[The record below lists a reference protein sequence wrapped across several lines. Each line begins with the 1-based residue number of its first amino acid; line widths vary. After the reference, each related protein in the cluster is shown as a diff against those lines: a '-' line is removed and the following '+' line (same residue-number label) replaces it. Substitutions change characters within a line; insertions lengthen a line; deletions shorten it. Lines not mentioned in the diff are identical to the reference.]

1 MNISLDDMMVFAAV
15 VEQQSFTKAA
25 DILGLG
31 KARVSQVVSRLES
44 NLNTRLL
51 HRTTRSLS
59 LTEAGTLYYQKCRE
73 IQEIAYWA
81 NAEVQL
87 DNSEP
92 SGLIRIST
100 PVGSHELVRLL
111 SEFLQQYPKISLDII
126 ESDGYQD
133 LTEERCDIAI
143 RASSALADSSLYAVK
158 IGEFTDMLCASKRY
172 LERFAPVTGIGD
184 LAGMKWLSH
193 AIVHGR
199 KHLVLRN
206 GQGQTTVLNKEPA
219 LSVRTTSMLRDFVL
233 TGEGFAVMPSFV
245 IENELKS
252 GQIIR
257 ILPELH
263 GVTVSLYAVYQH
275 KTLMPRKVRALIDF
289 FKLHPLSSPL

>member
-1 MNISLDDMMVFAAV
+1 MGISLDDMMVFAVV

-31 KARVSQVVSRLES
+31 KARVSQVVSRLE
-44 NLNTRLL
+44 LDLDTRLL
-51 HRTTRSLS
+51 NRTTRSLS
-59 LTEAGTLYYQKCRE
+59 LTEAGTLYYQKCKE
-73 IQEIAYWA
+73 IQDIAQMA
-81 NAEVQL
+81 NTEVQL
-87 DNSEP
+87 DTDEP

-100 PVGSHELVRLL
+100 PLGSRELVKQL
-111 SEFLQQYPKISLDII
+111 SHFLTLYPKISLDII

-143 RASSALADSSLYAVK
+143 RASTALADSSLYAIK
-158 IGEFTDMLCASKRY
+158 IGEFTDMLCASKSY
-172 LERFAPVTGIGD
+172 LERFPPVKDVND
-184 LAGMKWLSH
+184 LADMSWFSH

-199 KHLVLRN
+199 KHLVLNN

-233 TGEGFAVMPSFV
+233 TGEGFAIMPSFV
-245 IENELKS
+245 IENELES
-252 GQIIR
+252 GQITR
-257 ILPELH
+257 LLPQLH

-275 KTLMPRKVRALIDF
+275 KALMPKKVRALIDF
-289 FKLHPLSSPL
+289 LKSNPLSSPV

>member
-1 MNISLDDMMVFAAV
+1 MSISLDDMMVFAVV

-44 NLNTRLL
+44 NLDVRLL
-51 HRTTRSLS
+51 NRTTRSLS
-59 LTEAGTLYYQKCRE
+59 LTEAGTLYYQKCKE
-73 IQEIAYWA
+73 IQEIAQTA
-81 NAEVQL
+81 NAEVQF
-87 DNSEP
+87 DTAEP

-100 PVGSHELVRLL
+100 PVGSRELVKQL
-111 SEFLQQYPKISLDII
+111 SNFLTLYPKISLDII

-143 RASSALADSSLYAVK
+143 RASTALVDSSLYAIK
-158 IGEFTDMLCASKRY
+158 IGEFTDMLCASKNY
-172 LERFAPVTGIGD
+172 LERFPPVEAIND
-184 LAGMKWLSH
+184 LTAMNWLSH

-199 KHLVLRN
+199 KHLVLNN

-219 LSVRTTSMLRDFVL
+219 LSVRTTSMLKDFVL
-233 TGEGFAVMPSFV
+233 TGEGFAIMPSFV
-245 IENELKS
+245 IENELES

-275 KTLMPRKVRALIDF
+275 KALMPKKVRTLVDY
-289 FKLHPLSSPL
+289 LRTNSLSA